1 MSVSSV
7 SSDGLCSLSTVG
19 SSVHHGVP
27 ISMKCMFMVKGA
39 DLDDEGTE
47 YNVSVHKPFKDVY
60 EDYAQRAG
68 IPPRELWLVYH
79 ERLLQADATPFTYK
93 LNSGDIVLAY
103 KKVQIVCL

>member
-1 MSVSSV
+1 MAV
-7 SSDGLCSLSTVG
+7 SSDGCSLSTVG

-27 ISMKCMFMVKGA
+27 ITLKCIMFMVKGA

-47 YNVSVHKPFKDVY
+47 YNVPVHKPFKDVY

-68 IPPRELWLVYH
+68 IPPRDLWLVYH
-79 ERLLQADATPFTYK
+79 ERLLQADSTPFTYK

-103 KKVQIVCL
+103 KKVHIVCLY